1 MLHLANQV
9 PSKEEG
15 IQRIVGVIN
24 DGSAL
29 TKFRE
34 MIVAQGVRDEVA
46 AQLCDDPWSVLP
58 RAPNTIELR
67 CPKAGKLSPLFF
79 FHFICSSEIKNK

>member
-15 IQRIVGVIN
+15 IKRIIKVIN

-79 FHFICSSEIKNK
+79 SFHLLK